1 MNGNQ
6 QSTINHM
13 MTRFKNERNL
23 DAAYDVRMLGSYAY
37 VQFHVS
43 TPNPFPELRVGAQGG
58 WWSDAQCRGGEIRTF
73 PNPAMDSLL
82 YADERLAK
90 QNRGSR
96 GSVRPGVFNVDSP
109 PVTRYSSTSDGVVVP
124 PSGITPTGRVNPYN
138 FVLQFPPTRIDELV
152 RRRLG
157 NVAEEN
163 AMAAGRAIARG
174 EYTLG
179 NLKTIVCWKSER
191 RAGLLDDNTSA
202 SIADALRVASDART
216 AEASAVAAL
225 VRLDGVGVPVAS
237 AILTT
242 INPEKYTIIDFRA
255 LISLGSNKKP
265 PYSIDFYLAYLAR
278 CRELAHELNISLRT
292 LDHALWQWYD
302 DPQRVNSDSCRTVRA
317 V

>member
-1 MNGNQ
+1 MVA
-6 QSTINHM
+6 
-13 MTRFKNERNL
+13 RFKSERNL
-23 DAAYDVRMLGSYAY
+23 DATYDVRMLGAYAY

-43 TPNPFPELRVGAQGG
+43 TRSHFPELRVGAQGG
-58 WWSDAQCRGGEIRTF
+58 WWSDEIRSY

-82 YADERLAK
+82 YADELLAR
-90 QNRGSR
+90 QRPGSQ
-96 GSVRPGVFNVDSP
+96 GSVRPNASNIDNP
-109 PVTRYSSTSDGVVVP
+109 QVTRYSPSSDGVVVL
-124 PSGITPTGRVNPYN
+124 PSGITPPGRVNPYN
-138 FVLQFPPTRIDELV
+138 FVLQFSPTRIDELV

-191 RAGLLDDNTSA
+191 RAGLLDDNTIA
-202 SIADALRVASDART
+202 IIADALRLASDART
-216 AEASAVAAL
+216 TEPSAIAAL

-237 AILTT
+237 AILTA
-242 INPEKYTIIDFRA
+242 INPERYTIIDFRV

-265 PYSIDFYLAYLAR
+265 PYSIDFYLAYLTR
-278 CRELAHELNISLRT
+278 CRELARELNISLRT

-302 DPQRVNSDSCRTVRA
+302 DPQRVNSESCRILRA

>member
-1 MNGNQ
+1 MVA
-6 QSTINHM
+6 
-13 MTRFKNERNL
+13 RLKNERNL
-23 DAAYDVRMLGSYAY
+23 DATYDVRMLGNYAY

-58 WWSDAQCRGGEIRTF
+58 WWSDAQCQGGEIRSF

-96 GSVRPGVFNVDSP
+96 GSVSPVFSNVDGSS
-109 PVTRYSSTSDGVVVP
+109 VARYSPAAGVVFP
-124 PSGITPTGRVNPYN
+124 PSGVTRSGGLNRYS
-138 FVLQFPPTRIDELV
+138 FVLQFPPTRIEELV

-163 AMAAGRAIARG
+163 AMAAGRAIAAG

-191 RAGLLDDNTSA
+191 RAGLLDDNSSE
-202 SIADALRVASDART
+202 SIAEALRVASDT
-216 AEASAVAAL
+216 HTGEASAVAAL

-237 AILTT
+237 AVLTA
-242 INPEKYTIIDFRA
+242 INPERYTIIDFRA

-278 CRELAHELNISLRT
+278 CRELARELNISLRT

-302 DPQRVNSDSCRTVRA
+302 DPQRANSDSCRNLRA